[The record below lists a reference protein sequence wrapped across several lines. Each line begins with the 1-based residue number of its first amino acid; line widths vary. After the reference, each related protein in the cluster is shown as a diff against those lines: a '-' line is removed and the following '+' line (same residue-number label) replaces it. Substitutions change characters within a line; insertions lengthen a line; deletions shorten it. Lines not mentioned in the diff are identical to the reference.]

1 MDSYSEI
8 DMAIR
13 NLKTTVARVK
23 HADQQM
29 DRYPDSKKCQDY
41 YRDSRRRIT
50 PAYERVIQTLQD
62 LNLTD

>member
-13 NLKTTVARVK
+13 NLKVKVAKVK

-29 DRYPDSKKCQDY
+29 DRYPDSEKCKDY
-41 YRDSRRRIT
+41 YRESRRQIT